1 MNLDTLQVFKGKGEI
16 IESLPIQCDR
26 IEQFW
31 AETITIRGLWTLER
45 ATLTLSN
52 GESKI
57 SYAAYADKSGS
68 VTISLA
74 TLHGKLTDSDWY
86 ALDYQCAGMEMQRLV
101 ELVSSQLISYTWDSQ
116 AIYLSGLQ
124 SNQNYSLVCWNL
136 LTPHHEPEKI
146 RVHNPE
152 QDVITVPLSLGAG
165 IYHIQIQGRSLQDL
179 GCWCGSDQYDLPSLA
194 NEDDDLANYCY
205 TILGNESTES
215 FMAASQNLAISRQRI
230 KSMLSSLQLKISIFP
245 DWLNRASL
253 LEKLEAFLQVSSS
266 GTKIRILE
274 SIPTP
279 PIFPLK
285 PSQDIVAINGNQF
298 GNGTRFKLGIK
309 GERFFVIVFRIFAS
323 KIMLEI

>member
-1 MNLDTLQVFKGKGEI
+1 M
-16 IESLPIQCDR
+16 
-26 IEQFW
+26 
-31 AETITIRGLWTLER
+31 
-45 ATLTLSN
+45 
-52 GESKI
+52 
-57 SYAAYADKSGS
+57 
-68 VTISLA
+68 
-74 TLHGKLTDSDWY
+74 
-86 ALDYQCAGMEMQRLV
+86 
-101 ELVSSQLISYTWDSQ
+101 
-116 AIYLSGLQ
+116 
-124 SNQNYSLVCWNL
+124 
-136 LTPHHEPEKI
+136 
-146 RVHNPE
+146 
-152 QDVITVPLSLGAG
+152 SLGAG

-298 GNGTRFKLGIK
+298 GKWYSVQTRDKGGKVFCDSLQNIRKQNNVRDLILDFRVLKSLGDSNYILLRLSNYTEALKYIKQIDCFKKIEPRPLTIDQVNEKLGVD
-309 GERFFVIVFRIFAS
+309 RNAR
-323 KIMLEI
+323 